1 MSRIVKYTCEVLAGA
16 SVNCIIENGEPW
28 FKAVDV
34 ANALKYK
41 DTDDAI
47 RTHVADDDKR
57 QQGSFNLN
65 PGKTPGYGS
74 SNLNPGETPGYGSSN
89 LNPLETPGYGSSNFN
104 PVKTTGLK
112 GNWKI
117 AKYINESGLYC
128 LIFGSE
134 MVEAKVFKH
143 WVTREVL
150 PQIRK
155 TGTYMSH
162 EEAVHRIT
170 HPTGETKLHYI
181 VRAYI
186 TRKYPNVII
195 STGQGENQITEFQRM
210 DAKAKGYTKG
220 EPDLELKCKLGNGYT
235 DVVAI
240 ELKNPNG
247 SNRTTPEQDAYLE
260 RLRACNVTTL
270 VTNDYDEVVIF
281 LHEHYKKI
289 QREHTRL
296 LAIKDVP
303 PSKTLNFATN
313 ENPQY
318 WCNKLKNH
326 TNFQEECEKRG
337 LSKDVF
343 DMKTKREI
351 ASILITFDK
360 EHY

>member
-1 MSRIVKYTCEVLAGA
+1 MSQIVKYACEALAGA
-16 SVNCIIENGEPW
+16 SVSCIIENGEPW
-28 FKAVDV
+28 FKAKDAATV
-34 ANALKYK
+34 LKYK
-41 DTDDAI
+41 DADQAI
-47 RTHVADDDKR
+47 RMHVAHDDKR
-57 QQGSFNLN
+57 QQGSFNL
-65 PGKTPGYGS
+65 
-74 SNLNPGETPGYGSSN
+74 
-89 LNPLETPGYGSSNFN
+89 N

-134 MVEAKVFKH
+134 LDEAIVFKH

-155 TGTYMSH
+155 TGSYMSH
-162 EEAVHRIT
+162 DEAVNKIRN
-170 HPTGETKLHYI
+170 PTGETKLHYK
-181 VRAYI
+181 VKAYI
-186 TRKYPNVII
+186 ARKYPNVII
-195 STGQGENQITEFQRM
+195 SAGQGENQTTEFQRM

-220 EPDLELKCKLGNGYT
+220 EPDMELKCKLGNGFT

-247 SNRTTPEQDAYLE
+247 SNWTSPEQDAYLE
-260 RLRACNVTTL
+260 RLRLCNVTTL

-289 QREHTRL
+289 QQEHTRL
-296 LAIKDVP
+296 LAIQDEP
-303 PSKTLNFATN
+303 PPKTFNFATN

-326 TNFQEECEKRG
+326 TGLQEECEKRG
-337 LSKDVF
+337 ISKDEF
-343 DMKTKREI
+343 FIKTKREI

-360 EHY
+360 EHA

>member
-1 MSRIVKYTCEVLAGA
+1 MSQIVKYLCEELCGA
-16 SVNCIIENGEPW
+16 SVSCIIENGEPW
-28 FKAVDV
+28 FKAIDV
-34 ANALKYK
+34 AKALKYT
-41 DTDDAI
+41 DTDQAM
-47 RTHVADDDKR
+47 RQHVAHDDKR

-65 PGKTPGYGS
+65 PVKTTGLNPGKTP
-74 SNLNPGETPGYGSSN
+74 
-89 LNPLETPGYGSSNFN
+89 
-104 PVKTTGLK
+104 GLK

-134 MVEAKVFKH
+134 LDEAKVFKH

-155 TGTYMSH
+155 TGSYMSH

-170 HPTGETKLHYI
+170 NPTGETKLHYR
-181 VRAYI
+181 VKAYI
-186 TRKYPNVII
+186 ARRYPNVII
-195 STGQGENQITEFQRM
+195 SAGQGENQTTEFQRM

-247 SNRTTPEQDAYLE
+247 SIWTTPEQDAYLE
-260 RLRACNVTTL
+260 RLRSCNVTTL

-289 QREHTRL
+289 QHEHTRL
-296 LAIKDVP
+296 LAIKDEP
-303 PSKTLNFATN
+303 QPKTFNFETN

-326 TNFQEECEKRG
+326 TGFQDECEKRCF
-337 LSKDVF
+337 SKDEF
-343 DMKTKREI
+343 YMKTKREI

-360 EHY
+360 DHQNH